1 MISNAFLQDFNFPLN
16 DSNGNE
22 FTAEEIEKRNAEE
35 TTKLND
41 ITREFNEAEEKIEMC
56 FTDLAKVSNWCSY
69 VNEYGVNRTFMSVL
83 NADED
88 FREKTTRRI
97 LPRPEMLSDFGDPI
111 SAVSQSVIEGL
122 EDWKQSLKDWA
133 QKVWERLKELIRKLL
148 VFLRLKE
155 ANTGDRIN
163 RILKQL
169 EKIGDVTVPEVEMIP
184 ETSLR
189 DIDKEVK
196 KAMNDIGNKNVSYQD
211 VKTQINSLTQI
222 STQTT
227 KMNASC
233 RNVSTS
239 DIKNTYIKWIREYET
254 NIVKTRDILG
264 RLEKE
269 VDDLRRSAQ
278 GVGVTDESLIRAQ
291 SKQLTERLRLAN
303 NLLGSQTKYQSA
315 AFVSIGRWITE
326 ARKIKK

>member
-16 DSNGNE
+16 DSSGNE

-41 ITREFNEAEEKIEMC
+41 ITREFNEVEEKIEMC
-56 FTDLAKVSNWCSY
+56 FADLAKVSNWCSY
-69 VNEYGVNRTFMSVL
+69 ANEYGVNRTFMSVL
-83 NADED
+83 NADEN

-196 KAMNDIGNKNVSYQD
+196 KAMDDIGNKNISYQD